1 MPVLL
6 FVYPPL
12 VGFSL
17 RHSVY
22 HRLRFLGAPSF
33 LPLTTALCCR
43 ANIPCCRMF
52 GRRGEHFTGVKPHV
66 GGSYRPPLLLYVLG
80 SSNPATLWS
89 RLAHGVVVQHT
100 ATKTSSICDC
110 TCKLVFS
117 GESGGGEGALMLRFC
132 WALLCHRMGCTRF
145 GDAIFGS
152 VSQKGSSPWAASSLY
167 YGENLGPT
175 EYFGGSFGALGSE
188 GRPTHPAT
196 SEKILRG
203 ENGIYSRATVWR
215 CDRRRK
221 R

>member
-66 GGSYRPPLLLYVLG
+66 GGSYRPPLHCTCSDRPILRLHGLASPMEWWCNTRPPKPLPSVTVHANESGLGKVVEERGLSCVVSALAGPSMGRTGFVL
-80 SSNPATLWS
+80 AV
-89 RLAHGVVVQHT
+89 AGVVNGFCCPLPST
-100 ATKTSSICDC
+100 SRPSATC
-110 TCKLVFS
+110 L
-117 GESGGGEGALMLRFC
+117 
-132 WALLCHRMGCTRF
+132 
-145 GDAIFGS
+145 
-152 VSQKGSSPWAASSLY
+152 
-167 YGENLGPT
+167 
-175 EYFGGSFGALGSE
+175 
-188 GRPTHPAT
+188 PAFPC
-196 SEKILRG
+196 
-203 ENGIYSRATVWR
+203 A
-215 CDRRRK
+215 
-221 R
+221 